1 MANKTGHRRFG
12 SVRRRRSGRWQARYQ
27 GPDGQTRSAPRTFDS
42 RRSAE
47 QWLTLMEGRILRG
60 EWQPSEQSKMMF
72 GGYATHWLVDRR
84 LEPRSRELYAM
95 LLRLHLM
102 PWFGDLALDRITPPI
117 VRSWRT
123 ELLRLGRSESTA
135 VKSYRLLRAILN
147 TAVKDDRLLRENPCR
162 MRGFDKE
169 PTSERPTAS
178 VDQVWR
184 LAALMPRRFRALV
197 IFAAF
202 TGLRWGELVALRV
215 RDVDLDTEVV
225 NVVRKFAE
233 LQNGERVPGRPKS
246 VAGFRTVALPS
257 VLVAV
262 VREHLAEF
270 PPSDP
275 EDLIFNG
282 PKGAA
287 LRRNNFHRSARWAE
301 CVAKAG
307 LPQGFRFHDLRH
319 TGNTLAASSGAS
331 TRELMHRMGHASM
344 RAALIYQHATSKRD
358 REIAAAIDARIGRG
372 DDS

>member
-1 MANKTGHRRFG
+1 
-12 SVRRRRSGRWQARYQ
+12 
-27 GPDGQTRSAPRTFDS
+27 
-42 RRSAE
+42 
-47 QWLTLMEGRILRG
+47 
-60 EWQPSEQSKMMF
+60 
-72 GGYATHWLVDRR
+72 
-84 LEPRSRELYAM
+84 M
-95 LLRLHLM
+95 LLRLHIM

-169 PTSERPTAS
+169 PTSERPTAY
-178 VDQVWR
+178 VDPVWR